1 MVQIVLS
8 KEENAVLVDHIQS
21 ANRLK
26 AQVEQLQTQAMREL
40 RDAQIT
46 WLAIQ
51 RRYQLEVVDKS
62 IQFPDIDGIKIEDSV
77 ITCDVKIKDMPEGN

>member
-8 KEENAVLVDHIQS
+8 KEENSILVDHIQS

-26 AQVEQLQTQAMREL
+26 AQVEQLQAQAMREL
-40 RDAQIT
+40 RDAQMA

-51 RRYQLEVVDKS
+51 RRYQLDVMDKS
-62 IQFPDIDGIKIEDSV
+62 MEFPSIDGIKIEDSV
-77 ITCDVKIKDMPEGN
+77 ITCDVKNKDMPEGN